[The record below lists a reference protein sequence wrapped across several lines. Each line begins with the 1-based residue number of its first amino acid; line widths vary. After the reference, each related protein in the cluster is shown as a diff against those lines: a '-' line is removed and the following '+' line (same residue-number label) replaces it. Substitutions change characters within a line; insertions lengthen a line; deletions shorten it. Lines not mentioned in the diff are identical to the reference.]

1 MPTFTSIPAEQLPQ
15 SSFGSRRD
23 YVDEYMKLIEETPEG
38 SYLKVNLDEDE
49 IKDWRRVRDSLK
61 HRFRHVAS
69 LLSRTVKFYRGT
81 THDIIMQFSPSS
93 VIDVMAELAQIEE
106 MVEPKKQPKPR
117 RSAVKEFKE
126 SIQNAAPKKRQ
137 RKVARV

>member
-1 MPTFTSIPAEQLPQ
+1 MPTFTSIPADQLPQ

-38 SYLKVNLDEDE
+38 YYLKVNLDEDE

-93 VIDVMAELAQIEE
+93 VIDVMAELAQVEE
-106 MVEPKKQPKPR
+106 VAEKKPSKPR